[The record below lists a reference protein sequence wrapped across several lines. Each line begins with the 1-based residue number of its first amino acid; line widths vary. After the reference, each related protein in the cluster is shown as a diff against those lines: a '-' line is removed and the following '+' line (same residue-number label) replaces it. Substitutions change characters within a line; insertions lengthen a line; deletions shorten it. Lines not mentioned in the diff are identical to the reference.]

1 MTPPAAASPPT
12 RLNPKPNQ
20 PMIQPTQLPTVRKS
34 LMATTTQSSPWL
46 TGIIAGLSL
55 TAAHGADWNG
65 SSSSDW
71 NTAASWTP
79 GGDPNGAHAIVN
91 TNSPNRAIINANMSG
106 TPIDINVGSV
116 SGSNTRLDHL
126 TGNGQTGAGNWM
138 FVGRGGGTG
147 VYNLANT
154 AGTGGPLTGFSAGTG
169 SMNVRGRLIIGGEN
183 SAGSIGTVNVHTS
196 GTLTVRDNLL
206 IGTGNAT
213 SSDTGTLNID
223 SGLMTTGNWTE
234 IGRGGAN
241 CKGYI
246 NISGG
251 RASASSPAAASSPP
265 SLAPTDSSVSATT
278 MAPRVSW
285 KSPAPTRSSTSPMKS
300 GSATTTHPAS

>member
-1 MTPPAAASPPT
+1 
-12 RLNPKPNQ
+12 
-20 PMIQPTQLPTVRKS
+20 MIQPTQLPTVRKS

-65 SSSSDW
+65 SSSTDW
-71 NTAASWTP
+71 NTAANWTP

-126 TGNGQTGAGNWM
+126 TGNGQTGVGNWM

-285 KSPAPTRSSTSPMKS
+285 KSPAPTRSST
-300 GSATTTHPAS
+300 ATSLSVPAAMAR